1 MATNDFLPF
10 ATAAGANVLTQSDY
24 ASLAAVATGYQS
36 GIAKSQQLNKTW
48 RQSSIMAA
56 VVAQFIADQTG
67 QNAVD
72 DGTTATLLANLKAAV
87 LASAGHGQCRLSA
100 ASSTSLK
107 LAPYNGNKLVIN
119 GVVQTIPAAGV
130 SVSNAGLAGSTLY
143 YVYAAMS
150 GGSMVLNI
158 VTTSH
163 VTAPNGVE
171 VKNGDATQTLVG
183 MILTN
188 SSSQFVDTALS
199 RAVLNWFNRRTLVAT
214 SSTGS
219 ASFNNSGL
227 AEITTAARNG
237 FLCWGD
243 EVCVFSFAGLASNSA
258 SGAGA
263 TVLAVGILDGPSI
276 GPTVAA
282 LTPYA
287 ANNASVSN
295 AYSAQLSEGNHYSSV
310 AGGLA
315 TGGTGSATVNISL
328 FTTIRG

>member
-1 MATNDFLPF
+1 MFRIDD
-10 ATAAGANVLTQSDY
+10 ATAASSLPAPEAAGAEGYWTEGNP
-24 ASLAAVATGYQS
+24 ATGIPATLVRAS
-36 GIAKSQQLNKTW
+36 FLNMIQEEI
-48 RQSSIMAA
+48 RSV
-56 VVAQFIADQTG
+56 VVAGGLTPSKTAYDQLL
-67 QNAVD
+67 
-72 DGTTATLLANLKAAV
+72 TAIKSGLT
-87 LASAGHGQCRLSA
+87 GHGQCRLSA
-100 ASSTSLK
+100 ASATSLK
-107 LAPYNGNKLVIN
+107 LSPYGGNKLIIN
-119 GVVQTIPAAGV
+119 GVSQTIPSNGV

-143 YVYAAMS
+143 YVYAAMNS
-150 GGSMVLNI
+150 GAMVLNI

-171 VKNGDATQTLVG
+171 VKIGDATQTLVG

-237 FLCWGD
+237 FLCWAD
-243 EVCVFSFAGLASNSA
+243 EVCTFSFAGLASNSS

-263 TVLAVGILDGPSI
+263 TVLAVGVLDGASI

-295 AYSAQLSEGNHYSSV
+295 AYSAALTEGNHYASI

-315 TGGTGSATVNISL
+315 TGGTGSATVNLSL